1 MVKSDQRS
9 DQKVI
14 CRSQSWSVDQDRQYF
29 GYNYTYDLHVL
40 LGKCKSLIFFLT
52 RLEDW
57 RVRFLQSPL
66 LDPTVEAEVV
76 FRIQWEARGRRR
88 LHQFDSIRN
97 SIRIRN
103 SKRTKNTCSL
113 ILSIATGTGVIK
125 KNYPKNFQYS
135 YSSVV
140 VLLKFIGI
148 NSTVYI

>member
-1 MVKSDQRS
+1 MHKFWACTWTFLWRKNHVCSSRAPCRYIY
-9 DQKVI
+9 I
-14 CRSQSWSVDQDRQYF
+14 CE
-29 GYNYTYDLHVL
+29 LHVL

-125 KNYPKNFQYS
+125 KIIQKISNTHIPVS
-135 YSSVV
+135 LCCS
-140 VLLKFIGI
+140 
-148 NSTVYI
+148 NS

>member
-1 MVKSDQRS
+1 MEKLRAP
-9 DQKVI
+9 
-14 CRSQSWSVDQDRQYF
+14 CRY
-29 GYNYTYDLHVL
+29 LHLRVA
-40 LGKCKSLIFFLT
+40 CPSREIQESIFFLT

-76 FRIQWEARGRRR
+76 FRIQWEARERRR
-88 LHQFDSIRN
+88 LHHCWTRFETRFEFEILKGR
-97 SIRIRN
+97 
-103 SKRTKNTCSL
+103 RTRALWYWVLQQVLEWNR
-113 ILSIATGTGVIK
+113 